1 MLNTTRLCATLALP
15 VLLASC
21 SGEETT
27 AAALAHPDETGVL
40 KVSTRNGSTTYYTDR
55 FDQPA
60 AVALFLRH
68 FALRFRTIAAAA
80 VRRSS
85 RLLL

>member
-40 KVSTRNGSTTYYTDR
+40 KVSTRNGSTTGFGEQWNQKPT
-55 FDQPA
+55 
-60 AVALFLRH
+60 
-68 FALRFRTIAAAA
+68 
-80 VRRSS
+80 
-85 RLLL
+85 